1 MKSRFLNFQK
11 FYDREIAEDIA
22 SHLEANHIPV
32 ELEDSEKYFD
42 VTFANN
48 RMLKPFWLKVKSV
61 DMIRAEDTLH
71 AYYQNKLD
79 LVPPDYYLFRFNDD
93 QLMEIVRSPDE
104 WGFLDYPLAIRI
116 LENRGLFISRDEINN
131 INIDR
136 LKVNSMPPDS
146 PASQIWLSYLTSIFW
161 PAGLI
166 TGGIMGYMK
175 KTIYNGDRVYAYSE
189 KDRNH
194 GVRILI
200 LSALCFLLWAIRV
213 FL

>member
-1 MKSRFLNFQK
+1 MKSLFLNFQK
-11 FYDREIAEDIA
+11 FYDKEIAEDIA
-22 SHLEANHIPV
+22 SHLEANHIQV

-48 RMLKPFWLKVKSV
+48 RLLKPYWLKVKSV
-61 DMIRAEDTLH
+61 DMMRAEDTLH
-71 AYYQNKLD
+71 TYYQNKLE

-116 LENRGLFISRDEINN
+116 LENRGFFFSRDEIKN
-131 INIDR
+131 INNDR
-136 LKVNSMPPDS
+136 LKANSMPPDS
-146 PASQIWLSYLTSIFW
+146 PTSYIWLSYLTSIFW

-166 TGGIMGYMK
+166 TGGIMGFMK

-189 KDRNH
+189 KDRKH